1 MINVSNGA
9 NVTSAIASSSMESLL
24 KYYECLKIKTKWWQ
38 RMAAA
43 LLIAPAMMFILV
55 GGTRDK
61 FWLAALVF
69 AFVYAFLASAFCE
82 WALYIRGGLRRQ
94 MEDMKKSA
102 AGGGAGS
109 GFSRN
114 IRKEKT

>member
-1 MINVSNGA
+1 MVFLVFSVFLNI
-9 NVTSAIASSSMESLL
+9 ILL
-24 KYYECLKIKTKWWQ
+24 ICYECLKIKTKWWQ

-94 MEDMKKSA
+94 MADMKKSA

-114 IRKEKT
+114 IRKEKA

>member
-1 MINVSNGA
+1 
-9 NVTSAIASSSMESLL
+9 
-24 KYYECLKIKTKWWQ
+24 
-38 RMAAA
+38 MAAA

-82 WALYIRGGLRRQ
+82 LALYVV
-94 MEDMKKSA
+94 
-102 AGGGAGS
+102 
-109 GFSRN
+109 
-114 IRKEKT
+114 

>member
-1 MINVSNGA
+1 
-9 NVTSAIASSSMESLL
+9 MESLL
-24 KYYECLKIKTKWWQ
+24 KYYECLNIKTKWWQ

-43 LLIAPAMMFILV
+43 LLIAPAMMFILG

-69 AFVYAFLASAFCE
+69 AFVCAISASAFCE
-82 WALYIRGGLRRQ
+82 WALYIRGSLRRQ
-94 MEDMKKSA
+94 MPGMKKSA

-109 GFSRN
+109 GFFRN
-114 IRKEKT
+114 IRKEKA

>member
-1 MINVSNGA
+1 MVFLVFGVFLSIVL
-9 NVTSAIASSSMESLL
+9 VI
-24 KYYECLKIKTKWWQ
+24 YYGCLKIKAKWWQ

-43 LLIAPAMMFILV
+43 LLIAPAVMFILG

-94 MEDMKKSA
+94 MADM
-102 AGGGAGS
+102 
-109 GFSRN
+109 R
-114 IRKEKT
+114 IRKEKA

>member
-1 MINVSNGA
+1 MVFLVFS
-9 NVTSAIASSSMESLL
+9 VLL
-24 KYYECLKIKTKWWQ
+24 SIILLICYECLKIKTKWWQ

-55 GGTRDK
+55 GGTRNK

-82 WALYIRGGLRRQ
+82 WALYIRSGLRRQ
-94 MEDMKKSA
+94 MEGMKKSA
-102 AGGGAGS
+102 SGGGAGS
-109 GFSRN
+109 GFFRN
-114 IRKEKT
+114 IRKEKA

>member
-1 MINVSNGA
+1 MVFFVFSVFLSI
-9 NVTSAIASSSMESLL
+9 ILL
-24 KYYECLKIKTKWWQ
+24 ICYECLKIKTKWWQ

-102 AGGGAGS
+102 AGGEAGS

-114 IRKEKT
+114 IRKEEA

>member
-1 MINVSNGA
+1 MVFLVFSVFLSIVS
-9 NVTSAIASSSMESLL
+9 VI
-24 KYYECLKIKTKWWQ
+24 YYGCLKIKAKWWQ

-43 LLIAPAMMFILV
+43 LLIAPAVMFILG

-61 FWLAALVF
+61 FWLVALVF

-109 GFSRN
+109 GFSGN
-114 IRKEKT
+114 IRKEEA